1 MNEQEFVFDLV
12 DKYSPEIVIGNLLK
26 QIESATRGYVCG
38 HIQEYDGEIASYTKE
53 VGGFSAALNA
63 KRYGNSTC

>member
-12 DKYSPEIVIGNLLK
+12 DKYSPELVIGNLLK

-38 HIQEYDGEIASYTKE
+38 HIQ
-53 VGGFSAALNA
+53 
-63 KRYGNSTC
+63 